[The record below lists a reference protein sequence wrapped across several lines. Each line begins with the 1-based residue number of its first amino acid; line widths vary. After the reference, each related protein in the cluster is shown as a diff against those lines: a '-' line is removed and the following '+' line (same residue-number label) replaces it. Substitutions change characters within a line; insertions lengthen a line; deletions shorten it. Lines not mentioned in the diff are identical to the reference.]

1 MSSRP
6 ETGPMKFGD
15 DWTGVFL
22 RGDYAGPMAFYLS
35 MALARIKAAR
45 VLNPMEVLQLED
57 LCATLANSNEFGARD
72 GLQRMKPFDVCVE
85 QFEAKD
91 VG

>member
-1 MSSRP
+1 MSARP

-15 DWTGVFL
+15 DWTGVFI

-35 MALARIKAAR
+35 LALERIKAAR
-45 VLNPMEVLQLED
+45 VLEPLDVIQLED
-57 LCATLANSNEFGARD
+57 LCATLGNSNEFGERV
-72 GLQRMKPFDVCVE
+72 GLQQMKAFDECV
-85 QFEAKD
+85 QQQVKD